1 MMISHSSGAQ
11 NSSRARQ
18 LPPLT
23 ALRAFEA
30 AARHLSFKHAAAELS
45 LTATAIS
52 HQIRQLEDRLGVQLF
67 VRGTRRVDLTPAGQ
81 SLFPSLREGFD
92 AMMRAVQAVR
102 PDARPRTVV
111 LSTTMAFASRWLMP
125 RLARLATSRP
135 DIVLH
140 LHTSDEPVD
149 LHSGSAH
156 LAIRYGPGH
165 YHGLNDA
172 PLLPS
177 RFAPVCAP
185 GLGVRSLEDLERVP
199 LIGFEWFRRDSMTP
213 DWALWFE
220 RARRA
225 SVPRQLQFSDEVH
238 AIQAAIAGQGI
249 ALVNLALTAE
259 ELGAG
264 LLCQPFGPELSGHP
278 FHLVWP
284 EAGDM
289 DPALVEVRNWLLDEA
304 ASVPTAAA
312 SPS

>member
-1 MMISHSSGAQ
+1 MIISHSSDAP
-11 NSSRARQ
+11 NSSIGARQ

-81 SLFPSLREGFD
+81 SLFPAVRESFD
-92 AMMRAVQAVR
+92 AMARAVQAVR
-102 PDARPRTVV
+102 PDARPRTLV
-111 LSTTMAFASRWLMP
+111 LSTTMAFASRWLLP
-125 RLARLATSRP
+125 RLARLATARP
-135 DIVLH
+135 DIILH

-149 LHSGSAH
+149 LHSGAAH

-165 YHGLNDA
+165 YHGLNDVH
-172 PLLPS
+172 LLPS

-185 GLGVRSLEDLERVP
+185 GLRVHGLEDLERVP
-199 LIGFEWFRRDSMTP
+199 LIGFEWFRRDSVTP
-213 DWALWFE
+213 DWPLWFE
-220 RARRA
+220 RARCA
-225 SVPRQLQFSDEVH
+225 AVPRQLQFSDEVH

-249 ALVNLALTAE
+249 ALVNLALATE
-259 ELGAG
+259 ELDAG

-284 EAGDM
+284 QSSEA
-289 DPALVEVRNWLLDEA
+289 DPAFLEVRDWLLDEA
-304 ASVPTAAA
+304 RGVRPDGG
-312 SPS
+312 